1 LEQLDLEVGLKL
13 KKLREEMGLTLR
25 EVGKR
30 IEIDH
35 SYIAKIEK
43 GKMPSLEKLK
53 KLCSLYGVTVSSLFG
68 EEVGM
73 PEELKELGVD
83 WIRTARNMSEKGLTP
98 EEVEKMVEIV
108 RALKNL

>member
-1 LEQLDLEVGLKL
+1 MEQLDLEVGLKL
-13 KKLREEMGLTLR
+13 KKLREELGLTLR

-30 IEIDH
+30 IGIDH

-53 KLCSLYGVTVSSLFG
+53 KLCALYGVSVSSLFG
-68 EEVGM
+68 EEIEL
-73 PEELKELGVD
+73 PEELRGLGID
-83 WIRTARNMSEKGLTP
+83 WIRHARSMDKKGLTP
-98 EEVEKMVEIV
+98 EEVEKMVDIV

>member
-1 LEQLDLEVGLKL
+1 MEQLDLEVGLKL

-25 EVGKR
+25 EAGKR
-30 IEIDH
+30 IGIDH
-35 SYIAKIEK
+35 SYISKIEK

-53 KLCSLYGVTVSSLFG
+53 KLCSLYGVSVSSLFG
-68 EEVGM
+68 EEVEM
-73 PEELKELGVD
+73 PEELKKLGVD
-83 WIRTARNMSEKGLTP
+83 WIRTAQNMSEKGLTP